1 MPYTY
6 PRQLKGIG
14 MSRMAANQEI
24 ENSYFVD
31 TNRQGLDA
39 LLGSDTNWVRTQ
51 FLARITKA
59 VTLQTIGLD
68 SVRWTYS
75 IQRQIL
81 PATTNQYDAS
91 IADEDALIGTAY
103 NIYEWYH
110 SGGTLGDGTLYA
122 SLPDGVTLNPVDGLV
137 MVWAWQTSRP
147 VTVATV
153 STDVVFLFDRNNGYS
168 CPEGEG

>member
-1 MPYTY
+1 MPYVY

-31 TNRQGLDA
+31 TNKQGLDT
-39 LLGSDTNWVRTQ
+39 LLGTDTNWVQTQ
-51 FLARITKA
+51 FLAKITNA

-68 SVRWTYS
+68 SVRWTYT
-75 IQRQIL
+75 IERQIL

-91 IADEDALIGTAY
+91 IADEDTLTGTAY

-110 SGGTLGDGTLYA
+110 GTGTLGDGTQYA
-122 SLPDGVTLNPVDGLV
+122 NLPDGTTLTPVDGLV
-137 MVWAWQTSRP
+137 MVWAWRTQSP
-147 VTVATV
+147 VTVSSE
-153 STDVVFLFDRNNGYS
+153 STDIVFLFDRNNGYT
-168 CPEGEG
+168 C